1 MTADDTARRAGS
13 YVITGAG
20 RGLGLAAAEVL
31 LRTDP
36 DCHVVAAVRD
46 PNAPDLRDRLGA
58 ADGRVHVLP
67 CDVADLSSVRSA
79 ASRLIGM
86 VQDGTVPPLR
96 ALVGNAGVQ
105 AGSASSRTTDGF
117 ERTFA
122 TNVLGHFLLIRLLE
136 PHLAPPARIVMV
148 SSGTHRGDFAHSGGM
163 VPKPRWQDPEVLAR
177 PSVDSDADT
186 GTAGKR
192 AYTTSK
198 LAVIHLVHELA
209 RRLPAGVEAYSFDP
223 GMMPGTGLA
232 REGSAVERVMWHS
245 MMHLMRV
252 MPNVTNPGDAGRHLA
267 DLVTGPAPA
276 ESGSYVELGRVM
288 RSSDES
294 YDLDRERQL
303 WQTAEQLVGL
313 GEDETVRTTAV

>member
-1 MTADDTARRAGS
+1 MTADDTARGAGS

-20 RGLGLAAAEVL
+20 RGLGLATAQAL
-31 LRTDP
+31 LSTDP
-36 DCHVVAAVRD
+36 GCHVVAAVRD
-46 PNAPDLRDRLGA
+46 PTAPALGGRLGA
-58 ADGRVHVLP
+58 AGDRVHLLQ
-67 CDVADLSSVRSA
+67 CDVADLASVRAA

-86 VQDGTVPPLR
+86 VQDGTVPSLR
-96 ALVGNAGVQ
+96 ALIGNAGIQ
-105 AGSASSRTTDGF
+105 AGSATGRTEDGF

-136 PHLAPPARIVMV
+136 PHLEPPARIVMV

-177 PSVDSDADT
+177 PSVAADAGT

-198 LAVIHLVHELA
+198 LAVVHLVHELA
-209 RRLPAGVEAYSFDP
+209 RRLPVGVEAFSFDP

-232 REGSAVERVMWHS
+232 REGSALERAMWHS

-252 MPNVTNPGDAGRHLA
+252 MPNVTNPADAGRHLA
-267 DLVTGPAPA
+267 ELVTGPAPA
-276 ESGSYVELGRVM
+276 ESGAYVELGRVL

-294 YDLDRERQL
+294 YDREREQHL

-313 GEDETVRTTAV
+313 DEDEKVRSTT